1 VSPCRSKPILI
12 VCDKEMVLESVEHV
26 PVVAKEKEVVP
37 FDDWGGSGGE
47 FNGGVVDVCSR
58 GKEEA
63 LFQCRLEGGFEREQH
78 EGF

>member
-1 VSPCRSKPILI
+1 MSPCRSKPILI

-47 FNGGVVDVCSR
+47 FNGGVVDVICAFVGTGIDS
-58 GKEEA
+58 GYW
-63 LFQCRLEGGFEREQH
+63 
-78 EGF
+78 